1 MKCKFKRNSHKI
13 DFLLPLSDGVS
24 LVDLEVFFEK
34 RRQKKEQGL
43 YRLRF
48 RIGDQSLQKLA
59 INDVE
64 FITQGFLQL
73 IQRFADE
80 VGNPLY
86 SLEEEY

>member
-48 RIGDQSLQKLA
+48 RIGD
-59 INDVE
+59 
-64 FITQGFLQL
+64 
-73 IQRFADE
+73 
-80 VGNPLY
+80 
-86 SLEEEY
+86 